1 MSQNYSYPS
10 SSVTISGIGNP
21 TGVAV
26 PNNAVYI
33 AGDNPS
39 GILTGIQVD
48 ASGRIIV
55 SPSTSS
61 STVTVVQPT
70 GTNLHA
76 VIDASALPTG
86 AATAANQ
93 STEIAALGTISL
105 QLPTTL
111 GPQLTANSLSVNI
124 ASDQIVSTIDN
135 DFTASGNITTQNLV
149 PTGTATAG
157 SAVAISCNNKG
168 TVTIQV
174 NGTYTGALTPQVTT
188 DGVNWVTQVGN
199 SLLNMGNGAN
209 SNTILSG
216 ATGIWQIEANGHAQ
230 FRITAL
236 AAVTGTAA
244 ISLRAAQGTSQV
256 TISGTLPL
264 PNGAATS
271 TLQTTGN
278 TALATINTTL
288 GSPFQAGGS
297 IGNTTFAVTQATA
310 SSLNATV
317 VQPTAANLNATIV
330 GVGTAGTP
338 SGGVVT
344 VQGSAAGTSLN
355 VTQGGRSK
363 SNAPVY
369 NVYSS
374 TNVTTSA
381 YVQLVAS
388 TTSVTNM
395 IEIFDSS
402 GQSMII
408 GVGASGSEVVQLYTL
423 PGGNGQVPLA
433 IPAGSRV
440 AIKALTASATSG
452 YLTINFYS

>member
-1 MSQNYSYPS
+1 M
-10 SSVTISGIGNP
+10 
-21 TGVAV
+21 
-26 PNNAVYI
+26 
-33 AGDNPS
+33 
-39 GILTGIQVD
+39 
-48 ASGRIIV
+48 
-55 SPSTSS
+55 
-61 STVTVVQPT
+61 
-70 GTNLHA
+70 
-76 VIDASALPTG
+76 
-86 AATAANQ
+86 
-93 STEIAALGTISL
+93 
-105 QLPTTL
+105 
-111 GPQLTANSLSVNI
+111 
-124 ASDQIVSTIDN
+124 
-135 DFTASGNITTQNLV
+135 
-149 PTGTATAG
+149 
-157 SAVAISCNNKG
+157 
-168 TVTIQV
+168 
-174 NGTYTGALTPQVTT
+174 
-188 DGVNWVTQVGN
+188 
-199 SLLNMGNGAN
+199 
-209 SNTILSG
+209 
-216 ATGIWQIEANGHAQ
+216 
-230 FRITAL
+230 
-236 AAVTGTAA
+236 
-244 ISLRAAQGTSQV
+244 
-256 TISGTLPL
+256 
-264 PNGAATS
+264 
-271 TLQTTGN
+271 
-278 TALATINTTL
+278 